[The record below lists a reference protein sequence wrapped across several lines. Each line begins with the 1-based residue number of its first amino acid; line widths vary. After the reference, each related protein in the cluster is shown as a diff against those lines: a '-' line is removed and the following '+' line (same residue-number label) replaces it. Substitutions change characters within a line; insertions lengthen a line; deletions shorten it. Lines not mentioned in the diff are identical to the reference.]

1 MPGHTSLN
9 SYHRFI
15 VARLFLVSYE
25 GCDHYPYKVI
35 GFALTVR
42 NLERLP
48 QTRGFECLCYILSI
62 GNQAFYCRTTRDLN
76 SLYLVENP
84 MLLLCQILFSLLIA
98 AVAVEILMWIS
109 AIFGK
114 GGSQELKG

>member
-1 MPGHTSLN
+1 M
-9 SYHRFI
+9 
-15 VARLFLVSYE
+15 SYE
-25 GCDHYPYKVI
+25 GGDHYPYKVI

-48 QTRGFECLCYILSI
+48 HTHGFECLCYILSI
-62 GNQAFYCRTTRDLN
+62 GNQEFYCRTTRDLN

-84 MLLLCQILFSLLIA
+84 MLLLCQILFSLVIA
-98 AVAVEILMWIS
+98 AVAVEILMCVS

-114 GGSQELKG
+114 GG